1 LVRTGLTCTLPCAHR
16 YDRLHVTHPTL
27 PLHVCFLL
35 PIFLQEYRSCMN
47 WFYKR
52 PYLLPPE
59 SGARAEHA
67 ERRAWCSRLA
77 VFLPSLFISSWG
89 HISSDAPAR
98 DPFYCGFLYDPLKN
112 LTKAA
117 WRSTA
122 KLRA

>member
-1 LVRTGLTCTLPCAHR
+1 LVRTGLACTLPCAHR

-67 ERRAWCSRLA
+67 ERRA
-77 VFLPSLFISSWG
+77 
-89 HISSDAPAR
+89 
-98 DPFYCGFLYDPLKN
+98 
-112 LTKAA
+112 
-117 WRSTA
+117 
-122 KLRA
+122 